1 MKSNYN
7 KNKKKIKVTI
17 KNLLANDFHIG
28 EEVKTWHPSM
38 NASVLGS
45 IDVIPLT
52 RTLYSKKKKIILKG
66 RPKVAAL
73 ENLKGFTKR

>member
-1 MKSNYN
+1 M
-7 KNKKKIKVTI
+7 
-17 KNLLANDFHIG
+17 ANDFHIG

>member
-1 MKSNYN
+1 MKSNYKN
-7 KNKKKIKVTI
+7 NKKKIKVTI

-28 EEVKTWHPSM
+28 EEINTWHPSM

-73 ENLKGFTKR
+73 ENLKKFTKK

>member
-17 KNLLANDFHIG
+17 KNLLTNDFHIG

-66 RPKVAAL
+66 RPKIAAL